1 MRKMFDAANRFLET
15 SDWKTLAVM
24 KFCLISLGVMLGM
37 CVGKRHK
44 RKVFAVAGLVFL
56 ATYVPLMLKLY
67 KIYRES

>member
-1 MRKMFDAANRFLET
+1 MRKMFDAANRFMET

-44 RKVFAVAGLVFL
+44 RKVFAVTGPVFL
-56 ATYVPLMLKLY
+56 ATYVPLMLSLY